1 MGKVKDIF
9 KDKTDQD
16 HLINELL
23 SGDKKD
29 LQDAEKVLLEKDLE
43 YRERTGRK
51 YITMLLGLFLFAP
64 IGWFSMPLVQLV
76 QNSLYDRTGLE
87 GVTIQQFGNAK
98 ITDILTEEVMIV
110 TYDFSNHN
118 PVIFTKYAANKDS
131 KMNVFIRD
139 AA

>member
-76 QNSLYDRTGLE
+76 
-87 GVTIQQFGNAK
+87 
-98 ITDILTEEVMIV
+98 
-110 TYDFSNHN
+110 
-118 PVIFTKYAANKDS
+118 
-131 KMNVFIRD
+131 
-139 AA
+139 